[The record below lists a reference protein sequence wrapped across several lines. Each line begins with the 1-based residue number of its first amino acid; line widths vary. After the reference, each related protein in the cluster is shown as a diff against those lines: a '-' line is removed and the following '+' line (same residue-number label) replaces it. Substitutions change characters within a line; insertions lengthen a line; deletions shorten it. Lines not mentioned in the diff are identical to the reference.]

1 MAMNTSNLL
10 PVAASSTNPAR
21 AKARRVRGFTLLEL
35 MAVLAI
41 VGILTGVAF
50 PSMRTLVRSVQLS
63 TASNDLLAGILM
75 ARSEA
80 IKRNARVA
88 ICKSADGVLCAAS
101 GGWHQGWMVFHDANN
116 NGARES
122 GEAIVHRQQA
132 LHSDLRVTGNLTVAR
147 YVSYAPNGTTMHTS
161 GSFQAGT
168 ITVCNQSTE
177 AGAAR
182 QIILNSNGRPRV
194 QKTSVGYCG

>member
-1 MAMNTSNLL
+1 MNTSNLL
-10 PVAASSTNPAR
+10 QAADTSTTPPAR
-21 AKARRVRGFTLLEL
+21 ANASRMRGFTLIEL
-35 MAVLAI
+35 LVVMAI
-41 VGILTGVAF
+41 VGILAGTAV
-50 PSMRTLVRSVQLS
+50 PSMRTLIRSVQLS

-88 ICKSADGVLCAAS
+88 ICKSADGATCAAT
-101 GGWHQGWMVFHDANN
+101 GGWQQGWMVFHDANN
-116 NGARES
+116 NGAHED
-122 GEAIVHRQQA
+122 GEAIVQRQQA
-132 LHSDLRVTGNLTVAR
+132 LSEDLRVTGNLTVAR
-147 YVSYAPNGTTMHTS
+147 YVSYAPNGTTRLI
-161 GSFQAGT
+161 GGGFQAGT
-168 ITVCNQSTE
+168 ITVCNQSAE

>member
-1 MAMNTSNLL
+1 MNTSNLL
-10 PVAASSTNPAR
+10 SSAATASNPAR
-21 AKARRVRGFTLLEL
+21 AKPGRMRGFTLVEL
-35 MAVLAI
+35 LAVMAI
-41 VGILTGVAF
+41 VGILAGVGF
-50 PSMRTLVRSVQLS
+50 PSMRSLIRSVQLS

-88 ICKSADGVLCAAS
+88 ICKSADGTTCARN
-101 GGWHQGWMVFHDANN
+101 GGWQQGWLVFHDANN
-116 NGARES
+116 NGTRED
-122 GEAIVHRQQA
+122 GELIVQHQQA
-132 LHSDLRVTGNLTVAR
+132 LSVDLRVTGNLNVAR
-147 YVSYAPNGTTMHTS
+147 YVSYAPDGTTKLAG

-182 QIILNSNGRPRV
+182 QIILNSTGRPRV
-194 QKTSVGYCG
+194 YRTSVGYCG